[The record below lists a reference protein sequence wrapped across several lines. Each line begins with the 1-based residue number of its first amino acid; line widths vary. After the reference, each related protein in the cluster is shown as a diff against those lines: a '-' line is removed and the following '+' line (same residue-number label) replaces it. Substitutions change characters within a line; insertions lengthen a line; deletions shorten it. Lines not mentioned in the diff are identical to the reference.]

1 MNTGEKIK
9 QARINSGLSQNEL
22 GKKLNV
28 SQAMIAQY
36 EKGTRNPKLSTLR
49 KIADALD
56 VSTSDLA
63 EDCVLYDTTI
73 VKNALKKLSNDLFE
87 KNQEK
92 TVDLI
97 TDIILEKQNKKLLNN
112 LFDKLNQNGQDKA
125 LEQMELLAKI
135 PEYQKN
141 DPEA

>member
-73 VKNALKKLSNDLFE
+73 VKNALKKLSNDLLE

-97 TDIILEKQNKKLLNN
+97 TDIILEKQNKELLNN
-112 LFDKLNQNGQDKA
+112 LFDKLNKMDRTK
-125 LEQMELLAKI
+125 LLNKW
-135 PEYQKN
+135 N
-141 DPEA
+141 S

>member
-9 QARINSGLSQNEL
+9 QARLNSGLSQNEL